1 MPKNLLKAMCLAQAI
16 GHGTWDLV
24 DKVEYSQRMHE
35 TAKRFRD
42 LCSDIPDEWCESIG
56 ELGLDILLEE
66 IESNL
71 MRCNSDEFWSVL
83 Q

>member
-1 MPKNLLKAMCLAQAI
+1 MYKRQ
-16 GHGTWDLV
+16 
-24 DKVEYSQRMHE
+24 
-35 TAKRFRD
+35 AKRFRD

-56 ELGLDILLEE
+56 KQRLDILLKK

-71 MRCNSDEFWSVL
+71 MRCNLNNFWSVL